1 MIVFLLVLQS
11 LIISI
16 LLFDLYYSI
25 SSAAIP
31 DQAISTDGEDDGIDI
46 AFGDIQATIREG
58 RALLQEVSSGY
69 DEDDAVMGDE
79 TAHKK
84 RSKEDVYDKNYED
97 PDM

>member
-1 MIVFLLVLQS
+1 MIFT
-11 LIISI
+11 I
-16 LLFDLYYSI
+16 LDSSTAVPDRAI

-58 RALLQEVSSGY
+58 RALLQEVFSGY

-84 RSKEDVYDKNYED
+84 RSKDDVYDKNYED

>member
-1 MIVFLLVLQS
+1 MIFTFLDTSTAVPDRA
-11 LIISI
+11 I
-16 LLFDLYYSI
+16 L
-25 SSAAIP
+25 SAAIP
-31 DQAISTDGEDDGIDI
+31 DQAISADGLDNTC
-46 AFGDIQATIREG
+46 GDIQATIREG

-84 RSKEDVYDKNYED
+84 QSKEDVYDKNYED